1 MVTKRLEIIVSESE
15 RRMRLLDLLCS
26 HFPQLSKMYLKE
38 VVKNGSC
45 EVNGRHENIGKRLLP
60 NDFIE
65 VEVDLSRQ
73 HSMLA
78 QDIPLDIAHEDH
90 DLIVVNKPAGML
102 VHPSHYE
109 KNGTL
114 LNAVVHHINLSNRGS
129 HIRPGLIHRLDKD
142 TSGLI
147 VLAKNARAHRILCSH
162 FQRKLVGKKYLA
174 MVDGLVVKDQGTIE
188 GKIGRNPEAKM
199 WQLHADG
206 KPSET
211 RFVVLERFA
220 DRTLVELEPITG
232 RTNQLRIH
240 CAAMSHPIVGD
251 WMRNASEF
259 RRLCLHSARLSF
271 RHPSSGEQISLES
284 TPDFV

>member
-1 MVTKRLEIIVSESE
+1 MTERLEIIVKEAE
-15 RRMRLLDLLCS
+15 RRMRLVDLLCS

-38 VVKNGSC
+38 VVKNGLC
-45 EVNGRHENIGKRLLP
+45 EVNGRHENIGKRLFP

-65 VEVDLSRQ
+65 IHVDRARQ

-78 QDIPLDIAHEDH
+78 QDIPLDIAHEDP

-114 LNAVVHHINLSNRGS
+114 LNAVVHHINSSNGVS
-129 HIRPGLIHRLDKD
+129 HVRPGLIHRLDKD

-147 VLAKNARAHRILCSH
+147 VLAKNPRAHRILCAH
-162 FQRKLVGKKYLA
+162 FQRKLVGKRYLA
-174 MVDGLVVKDQGTIE
+174 LVDGVIVKDDGSIE
-188 GKIGRNPEAKM
+188 GNIGRNPEAKM
-199 WQLHADG
+199 WELKADG

-211 RFVVLERFA
+211 RFIVRERFA
-220 DRTLVELEPITG
+220 DRTLVELEPVTG

-240 CAAMSHPIVGD
+240 CAAVGHPIVGD
-251 WMRNASEF
+251 WMRSGSEF

-271 RHPSSGEQISLES
+271 RHPSTGKQVTLES
-284 TPDFV
+284 KPDFV